1 MLRSA
6 YCSPCIMAAN
16 IMDLE
21 KAVDTDPE
29 RFLQSSV
36 VSYVLSLRISSVYL
50 VSVINNI
57 QNTL

>member
-1 MLRSA
+1 
-6 YCSPCIMAAN
+6 MAAN